1 MFRQSNSS
9 IKKNQNFTMKK
20 LVLLS
25 VLAFLSIQ
33 LTAQDWAALFEAN
46 KRSVVTIYTAEVV
59 NTGAGDPRTFTSSMG
74 LGSGV
79 LVRNDMILTAAHVV
93 GNAEEIMV
101 QFFDGEA
108 IAAKTIRINRM
119 VDVALLQLAKA
130 PQDPVV
136 ATLGNSDETKTG
148 ERVFIIGAPMG
159 LTYSLSTGII
169 SGRHAKS
176 DLVTEGY
183 PVEFFQ
189 TDASINT
196 GNSGGPMFNSKGE
209 VIGIVSS
216 ILSRSGGFEGIG
228 FAATSEIAQAVLTS
242 KGSKYFGIDSMV
254 LPYELARILNVPQ
267 ESGLLVHHVV
277 KNSPAG
283 AAGVKGGFRKV
294 VINDAEILL
303 GGDIILAVDHIKITG
318 HESFNPLFSH
328 LEESGNTATHTLS
341 VLRAGEIIELVWV
354 ASDFY

>member
-1 MFRQSNSS
+1 
-9 IKKNQNFTMKK
+9 MKK
-20 LVLLS
+20 TVF
-25 VLAFLSIQ
+25 LAVVALITMQ
-33 LTAQDWAALFEAN
+33 LTAQDWAGLFETH
-46 KRSVVTIYTAEVV
+46 KRSVVTIYTAETV
-59 NTGAGDPRTFTSSMG
+59 NAGTGDPRTFASSMG

-79 LVRNDMILTAAHVV
+79 LVRNNMVLTAAHVV

-101 QFFDGEA
+101 QFYDGEA
-108 IAAKTIRINRM
+108 IPAKTIRMNRM
-119 VDVALLQLAKA
+119 VDVALIKLDKA
-130 PQDPVV
+130 PGDPHV
-136 ATLGNSDETKTG
+136 ATMGNSDETKTG

-159 LTYSLSTGII
+159 LPFSLSTGVI

-176 DLVTEGY
+176 DMVTEGY

-242 KGSKYFGIDSMV
+242 KGSKYFGIDSVV

-267 ESGLLVHHVV
+267 ESGLMVQHVV

-283 AAGVKGGFRKV
+283 AAGVKGGFRKIN
-294 VINDAEILL
+294 INDRELLL
-303 GGDIILAVDHIKITG
+303 GGDIILAVDHVKITG
-318 HESFNPLFSH
+318 IESLTPLYKH
-328 LEESGNTATHTLS
+328 LEEAGNTARHKLS
-341 VLRAGEIIELVWV
+341 VLRAGEIIELYWV

>member
-1 MFRQSNSS
+1 
-9 IKKNQNFTMKK
+9 MKK
-20 LVLLS
+20 TVFLA
-25 VLAFLSIQ
+25 VLALLTFQ
-33 LTAQDWAALFEAN
+33 LTAQDWATLFETH
-46 KRSVVTIYTAEVV
+46 KRSAVTIYTAENV
-59 NTGAGDPRTFTSSMG
+59 NTGTGDPRTFTASMG

-79 LVRNDMILTAAHVV
+79 LVRESLVLTAAHVV

-101 QFFDGEA
+101 QFYDGEA
-108 IAAKTIRINRM
+108 IPAKTVRINRM
-119 VDVALLQLAKA
+119 VDVALLQLAKV
-130 PQDPVV
+130 PEDPHV
-136 ATLGNSDETKTG
+136 AILGNSDETKTG
-148 ERVFIIGAPMG
+148 ESVFIIGAPMG

-169 SGRHAKS
+169 SGRHAQS
-176 DLVTEGY
+176 DMVTEGY

-242 KGSKYFGIDSMV
+242 KGSKYFGIDTMV

-267 ESGLLVHHVV
+267 ESGLLVQHVV

-294 VINDAEILL
+294 VINDTELLL
-303 GGDIILAVDHIKITG
+303 GGDIILAVDHLKITG
-318 HESFNPLFSH
+318 IESFTPLFKH
-328 LEESGNTATHTLS
+328 LEESGSAARHKLT
-341 VLRAGEIIELVWV
+341 VLRAGEIIELFWV

>member
-1 MFRQSNSS
+1 
-9 IKKNQNFTMKK
+9 MKK
-20 LVLLS
+20 TLFFA
-25 VLAFLSIQ
+25 VLALMAIQ
-33 LTAQDWAALFEAN
+33 LSAQDWAELFEVH
-46 KRSVVTIYTAEVV
+46 KRSAVTIYTAEAV

-79 LVRNDMILTAAHVV
+79 LVRNDMVLTAAHVV

-108 IAAKTIRINRM
+108 IPAKTIRMNRLA
-119 VDVALLQLAKA
+119 DVALIQLSKA
-130 PQDPVV
+130 PADPVV
-136 ATLGNSDETKTG
+136 AALGNSDEVRTG
-148 ERVFIIGAPMG
+148 ESIFIIGAPMG

-169 SGRHAKS
+169 SGKHAEEGMI
-176 DLVTEGY
+176 TEGY

-228 FAATSEIAQAVLTS
+228 FAATSEIAQAVLIS
-242 KGSKYFGIDSMV
+242 KGSKYFGIDAMF
-254 LPYELARILNVPQ
+254 LPYELARVLNVPQ
-267 ESGLLVHHVV
+267 ESGLLVQHVV

-294 VINDAEILL
+294 TIDETEVLL
-303 GGDIILAVDHIKITG
+303 GGDIILAVDHVKITG
-318 HESFNPLFSH
+318 LESYGQLFKH
-328 LEESGNTATHTLS
+328 LEESGSTARHKIS
-341 VLRAGEIIELVWV
+341 VLRAGEIIDLYWV